1 MGVTDP
7 WVALQFDNAVALVGI
22 TLENAVQELH
32 NVGTEKQPKW
42 EPKYTVGQL
51 LDDDFRL
58 PAPPKA
64 AKPKRGIEA
73 LKALVGVK
81 VWRG

>member
-7 WVALQFDNAVALVGI
+7 WTALQLDNAVALVGI
-22 TLENAVQELH
+22 TLENAVQDLH

-64 AKPKRGIEA
+64 AKPKHGIEA

-81 VWRG
+81 TWRG